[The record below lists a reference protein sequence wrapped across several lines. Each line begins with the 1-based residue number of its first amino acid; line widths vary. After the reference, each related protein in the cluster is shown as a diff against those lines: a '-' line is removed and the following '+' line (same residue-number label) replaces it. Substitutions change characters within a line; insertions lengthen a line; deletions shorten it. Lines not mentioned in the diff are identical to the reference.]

1 MIELDLTPEMAVSV
15 LQALIQEEK
24 GFTKDEQTCPL
35 RIKKIREVILQID
48 EKLETYYEEQK

>member
-1 MIELDLTPEMAVSV
+1 MIELDLTPETAVSV

-24 GFTKDEQTCPL
+24 GFTKDEETCPL

-48 EKLETYYEEQK
+48 QKLDTYYEEQK